1 MQSAVGFVRQRL
13 FDDPFLQGRQQVGL
27 AEMLP
32 VGKTQQG
39 LQLPAEMFTSHDLQ
53 KLHDLRGDL
62 RGDWVVHW
70 VGHWVADWVGTPGCR
85 APCSSFFC
93 HGGHLPKARRTPPPS
108 TRHNSPA
115 LLPRRASR
123 DSLNR
128 PRESRGSITRGST
141 CNGSAWD
148 GLPRRPSGD
157 ACLPRT
163 RGSCRRR
170 TSIANRP
177 RPPGCAWRSGPGT
190 SGRAR

>member
-1 MQSAVGFVRQRL
+1 
-13 FDDPFLQGRQQVGL
+13 
-27 AEMLP
+27 MLS

-39 LQLPAEMFTSHDLQ
+39 LQLPAQTPTSPGLQKPHDLW
-53 KLHDLRGDL
+53 GDL
-62 RGDWVVHW
+62 RGNW
-70 VGHWVADWVGTPGCR
+70 VGNWVADWVGTPR
-85 APCSSFFC
+85 APCSSFSC
-93 HGGHLPKARRTPPPS
+93 HGGHSLKARRTPPS
-108 TRHNSPA
+108 TRPDSPA

-128 PRESRGSITRGST
+128 LRESRGSITRGST

-148 GLPRRPSGD
+148 GLPRRPGGD

-177 RPPGCAWRSGPGT
+177 RPPGCGWRSGPGT